1 MKVVKDEQ
9 TKARQIAEPGDI
21 VEWNDGSFNI
31 VTERE
36 VHGNAGLNGVGLN
49 GIEWECDIQAQ
60 VNNGN
65 VRLYKASEYE
75 LVLRRK
81 EGK

>member
-1 MKVVKDEQ
+1 MEVVKDEQ
-9 TKARQIAEPGDI
+9 IVESGDIAEWLSGQL
-21 VEWNDGSFNI
+21 SI

-36 VHGNAGLNGVGLN
+36 LQGNVGLNGVNLDGK
-49 GIEWECDIQAQ
+49 GWACDMQAH

-65 VRLYKASEYE
+65 ARLYKASEYE

-81 EGK
+81 EGE